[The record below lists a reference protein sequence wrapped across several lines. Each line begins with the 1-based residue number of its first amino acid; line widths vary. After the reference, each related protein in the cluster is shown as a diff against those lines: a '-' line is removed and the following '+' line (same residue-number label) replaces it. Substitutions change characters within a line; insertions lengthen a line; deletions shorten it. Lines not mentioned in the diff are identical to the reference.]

1 MVMKSSNLPP
11 HRLVACVPEK
21 REPGLALFNVR
32 PGGWA
37 DLTGSFGWIVGI
49 NPQGEFVIN
58 WEFDQQPQDTCVLS
72 NRNILFSL
80 PKGGELREAT
90 LQGELVR
97 SWHVPND
104 LKGAR
109 APSGSV
115 PLDIPLFH
123 HRINVFP
130 NGNFLLLGAEAR
142 QFPNWPQKDDD
153 PNAPLGDAKVVGDV
167 IYEISPAGA
176 VVQQWSILNMLDPY
190 RLCYGSCSVY
200 WRERGIP
207 GSFDWCHANAA
218 TYSAA
223 DDSILVSLRTQDCII
238 KFKRST
244 GELTWI
250 LGDHGNWKAPW
261 SEKLLKPIGA
271 VGWQYHQHDCSV
283 TPSGNV
289 LCFDNGNFRAVPFGK
304 KMSAEESYSR
314 AVEYEIDEKNMTVRE
329 AWSYGSAPNER
340 LFSCYQSGALRLP
353 KSGNTLIT
361 YGGVSTIDGKP
372 TFANHSS
379 YTHARVVEVTPAKE
393 IVFDMWIE
401 TPDAPGVDPLSIF
414 RAEFIPD

>member
-1 MVMKSSNLPP
+1 V
-11 HRLVACVPEK
+11 
-21 REPGLALFNVR
+21 LFNVR

-58 WEFDQQPQDTCVLS
+58 WEFDQQPQDTCVLG
-72 NRNILFSL
+72 NGNILFSL

-90 LQGELVR
+90 PQGELVR

-104 LKGAR
+104 LKGAE

-167 IYEISPAGA
+167 IYEVSPTGA
-176 VVQQWSILNMLDPY
+176 VVNQWSILDMLDPY

-207 GSFDWCHANAA
+207 GSFDWCHANDLKFASVSHVFQEHLGIAA
-218 TYSAA
+218 MPPELKELALTRLREGRKRYEHYLTPAYINYESKYVQTIDRLINTIENVEFKQSAL
-223 DDSILVSLRTQDCII
+223 DQFIRHIKIEDLVSKKPLKEVVPD
-238 KFKRST
+238 
-244 GELTWI
+244 W
-250 LGDHGNWKAPW
+250 APW
-261 SEKLLKPIGA
+261 
-271 VGWQYHQHDCSV
+271 
-283 TPSGNV
+283 
-289 LCFDNGNFRAVPFGK
+289 FD
-304 KMSAEESYSR
+304 
-314 AVEYEIDEKNMTVRE
+314 
-329 AWSYGSAPNER
+329 
-340 LFSCYQSGALRLP
+340 
-353 KSGNTLIT
+353 
-361 YGGVSTIDGKP
+361 
-372 TFANHSS
+372 
-379 YTHARVVEVTPAKE
+379 
-393 IVFDMWIE
+393 
-401 TPDAPGVDPLSIF
+401 
-414 RAEFIPD
+414 

>member
-1 MVMKSSNLPP
+1 MKSSHLPP
-11 HRLVACVPEK
+11 HRMVVCVPEK
-21 REPGLALFNVR
+21 REPGLTLFNVR

-49 NPQGEFVIN
+49 NPQGEFVIS

-72 NRNILFSL
+72 NGNILFSL

-90 LQGELVR
+90 QQGELVR

-104 LKGAR
+104 LKGAQ

-115 PLDIPLFH
+115 ALDIPLFH

-142 QFPNWPQKDDD
+142 LFPNWPQKDDD

-167 IYEISPAGA
+167 IYEVSPTGA
-176 VVQQWSILNMLDPY
+176 VVNQWSILDMLDPY

-218 TYSAA
+218 TYSAS

-244 GELTWI
+244 GQLTWI

-261 SEKLLKPIGA
+261 SDKLLKPVGA

-283 TPSGNV
+283 TPNGNV

-304 KMSAEESYSR
+304 KMTAEESYSR
-314 AVEYEIDEKNMTVRE
+314 AVEFEIDETNMTVRE
-329 AWSYGSAPNER
+329 VWSYGSAPHER

-353 KSGNTLIT
+353 KTGNTLIT

>member
-1 MVMKSSNLPP
+1 MKSSHLPP
-11 HRLVACVPEK
+11 HRMVVCVPEK
-21 REPGLALFNVR
+21 REPGLTLFNVR

-49 NPQGEFVIN
+49 NPQGEFVIS

-72 NRNILFSL
+72 NGNILFSL

-90 LQGELVR
+90 QQGELVR

-104 LKGAR
+104 LKGAQ

-115 PLDIPLFH
+115 ALDIPLFH

-142 QFPNWPQKDDD
+142 LFPNWPQKDDD

-167 IYEISPAGA
+167 IYEVSPTGA
-176 VVQQWSILNMLDPY
+176 VVNQWSILDMLDPY

-218 TYSAA
+218 TYSAS

-238 KFKRST
+238 KFRRGT
-244 GELTWI
+244 GQLTWI

-261 SEKLLKPIGA
+261 SDKLLKPVGA

-283 TPSGNV
+283 TPNGNV

-304 KMSAEESYSR
+304 KMTAEESYSR
-314 AVEYEIDEKNMTVRE
+314 AVEFEIDETNMTVRE
-329 AWSYGSAPNER
+329 VWSYGSAPHER

-353 KSGNTLIT
+353 KTGNTLIT